1 MYFIIQQRSRENFNL
16 LILLRF
22 KCNNFVALAKQNFT
36 IPDDDDDDD
45 ALKHVGVLTIY
56 RIFLMYC
63 YAFFGLHNKYG

>member
-1 MYFIIQQRSRENFNL
+1 MYFIIEQRSREYFNL

-45 ALKHVGVLTIY
+45 ADALKHVGVLTLY
-56 RIFLMYC
+56 RILLMYILC
-63 YAFFGLHNKYG
+63 VFRSG